1 VILFSII
8 ALEKFAQTTENKITI
23 QKKLQEISGSKDNGE
38 VVNPMLKFETWE
50 FLDKDKEETDGMFY
64 MRRQVRFCSQWCL
77 DNLCKL
83 IHFKILI
90 DCFWENKGDYYY
102 LKTIRSNS
110 YRRISVHILFLVLIP
125 ERSYSYTT
133 VNLESINVI
142 LNNNDVSE
150 YLKIAPHGLEV
161 KKST

>member
-1 VILFSII
+1 MILFSII

-23 QKKLQEISGSKDNGE
+23 QKKLQEIAGSKDNDE

-83 IHFKILI
+83 IHLKILI
-90 DCFWENKGDYYY
+90 DCFCKN
-102 LKTIRSNS
+102 
-110 YRRISVHILFLVLIP
+110 
-125 ERSYSYTT
+125 
-133 VNLESINVI
+133 
-142 LNNNDVSE
+142 
-150 YLKIAPHGLEV
+150 
-161 KKST
+161 